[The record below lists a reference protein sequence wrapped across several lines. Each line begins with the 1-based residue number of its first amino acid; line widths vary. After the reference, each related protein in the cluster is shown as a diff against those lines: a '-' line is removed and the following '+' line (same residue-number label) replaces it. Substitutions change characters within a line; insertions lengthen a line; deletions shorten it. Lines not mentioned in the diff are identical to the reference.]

1 MKGWYESI
9 TRARTYNELLE
20 VARSYLASLTPH
32 EWNTVPEQ
40 CRPDR
45 IKGIDDLQH
54 WQSCLANAYLEV
66 AAADPASDMHRDM
79 LAFFTAAAE
88 RASEMVGSAS
98 PPGEEATNDPTA
110 AERTSRGTAPS

>member
-1 MKGWYESI
+1 MKGWYEHI
-9 TRARTYNELLE
+9 TQARSWSELLE

-45 IKGIDDLQH
+45 IKGIDDLEH
-54 WQSCLANAYLEV
+54 WQRCLANAYLE
-66 AAADPASDMHRDM
+66 ASVTEAVTDMHREM

-88 RASEMVGSAS
+88 RASEMVGTAS
-98 PPGEEATNDPTA
+98 PPEEEATND
-110 AERTSRGTAPS
+110 RSGQSLSRGGGS